1 LRARQACANVRDV
14 NLSPVLALAGLAA
27 IGLLVT
33 RLPRPAWR
41 RVPWLDPVLAAG
53 GPLVLLGVILGPGTV
68 PGIDFLD
75 RSVLRS
81 LAPVTA
87 LAIGWIGAGLG
98 VQFEWRSVRRIS
110 RRAWLLAALPS
121 GAAFGAVALG
131 AWMLTRA
138 LPAVAAAWTPRL
150 AAILTLAAVAAV
162 SGPGVVA
169 LVAREAGLRRSTARG
184 LVRAASLETLV
195 GALLFI
201 VPVALHRGHWL
212 TTIAFAVGSAA
223 LVGVAFLALMRVW
236 PAGADIG
243 FAVLATLAFGAGVGY
258 ATGLSPFVV
267 CALAAAMIVHAS
279 PPARRHAIRRV
290 LAEWER
296 PVVAMLL
303 VITGALLTLPTAWI
317 LLAVPFLAAARAAA
331 KWADVRYGV
340 RTLALA
346 SVPHPPPP
354 PPPPPPNIGLGTIA
368 QGSVAVALGVA
379 FLLLY
384 GAPSGAAVLTTV
396 VLGVACALLAAPPL
410 MALALRAPVVVSA
423 PAPSAPL
430 TEPVEP
436 AELTVRTP
444 VESPR

>member
-1 LRARQACANVRDV
+1 M

-33 RLPRPAWR
+33 RLPLPARR

-53 GPLVLLGVILGPGTV
+53 GPLVLLGIILGPGAV
-68 PGIDFLD
+68 PGIGFLD
-75 RSVLRS
+75 GSVLRS

-98 VQFEWRSVRRIS
+98 ARFEWRSVRRIS

-138 LPAVAAAWTPRL
+138 LPALAAAWTPRL
-150 AAILTLAAVAAV
+150 AAILMLAAVAAV

-184 LVRAASLETLV
+184 LVLAASLETLV
-195 GALLFI
+195 GALLFF
-201 VPVALHRGHWL
+201 VPVALHRGDGL

-223 LVGVAFLALMRVW
+223 LVGVAFLSLMRVW

-267 CALAAAMIVHAS
+267 CALAAVVIVHAS

-296 PVVAMLL
+296 PVVAVLL

-331 KWADVRYGV
+331 KWAAVRYGV
-340 RTLALA
+340 RTLPLA
-346 SVPHPPPP
+346 PVPLPP

-384 GAPSGAAVLTTV
+384 GAPGGAAVLTTV
-396 VLGVACALLAAPPL
+396 VLGVACALLAAPLL
-410 MALALRAPVVVSA
+410 MTLALRAPVVVSA
-423 PAPSAPL
+423 PALPAPPAPL
-430 TEPVEP
+430 TESVEP
-436 AELTVRTP
+436 AQLSVHTP
-444 VESPR
+444 VEAPR

>member
-1 LRARQACANVRDV
+1 V

-33 RLPRPAWR
+33 RLPLPARR

-53 GPLVLLGVILGPGTV
+53 GPLVLLGIILGPGAV
-68 PGIDFLD
+68 PGIGFLD
-75 RSVLRS
+75 GSVLRS

-98 VQFEWRSVRRIS
+98 ARFEWRSVRRIS

-150 AAILTLAAVAAV
+150 AAILMLAAVAAV

-184 LVRAASLETLV
+184 LVLAASLETLV
-195 GALLFI
+195 GALLFF
-201 VPVALHRGHWL
+201 VPVALHRGDGL
-212 TTIAFAVGSAA
+212 TTIAFAVGSTA
-223 LVGVAFLALMRVW
+223 LVGVAFLSLMRVW

-267 CALAAAMIVHAS
+267 CALAAAVIVHAS
-279 PPARRHAIRRV
+279 PPARRAGGAIKEKESHPQRDRHV
-290 LAEWER
+290 SRGDRAE
-296 PVVAMLL
+296 P
-303 VITGALLTLPTAWI
+303 
-317 LLAVPFLAAARAAA
+317 
-331 KWADVRYGV
+331 DVRGGGG
-340 RTLALA
+340 R
-346 SVPHPPPP
+346 
-354 PPPPPPNIGLGTIA
+354 GGE
-368 QGSVAVALGVA
+368 GDRRERE
-379 FLLLY
+379 
-384 GAPSGAAVLTTV
+384 GANSGANGRPLRGRTGGRKERYRKQDPGGRKRQEGPGDHQQQRDDGS
-396 VLGVACALLAAPPL
+396 LPFSEHAADRVPPGGRRR
-410 MALALRAPVVVSA
+410 MHDHSRGQGADHER
-423 PAPSAPL
+423 
-430 TEPVEP
+430 
-436 AELTVRTP
+436 R
-444 VESPR
+444 

>member
-1 LRARQACANVRDV
+1 V

-33 RLPRPAWR
+33 RLPLPARR

-53 GPLVLLGVILGPGTV
+53 GPLVLLGIILGPGAV
-68 PGIDFLD
+68 PGIGFLD
-75 RSVLRS
+75 GSVLRS

-98 VQFEWRSVRRIS
+98 AQFEWRSVRRIS

-138 LPAVAAAWTPRL
+138 LPALAAAWTPRL

-184 LVRAASLETLV
+184 LVLAASLETLV
-195 GALLFI
+195 GALLFF
-201 VPVALHRGHWL
+201 VPVALHRGDGL

-223 LVGVAFLALMRVW
+223 LVGVAFLSLMRVW

-267 CALAAAMIVHAS
+267 CALAAVVIVHAS

-296 PVVAMLL
+296 PVVAVLL
-303 VITGALLTLPTAWI
+303 VITCLRYRSLRLP
-317 LLAVPFLAAARAAA
+317 VRPRSGRPFA
-331 KWADVRYGV
+331 
-340 RTLALA
+340 TE
-346 SVPHPPPP
+346 
-354 PPPPPPNIGLGTIA
+354 
-368 QGSVAVALGVA
+368 
-379 FLLLY
+379 F
-384 GAPSGAAVLTTV
+384 APSRSRRSPSPFPPRPRRTSGSARSHREAWRSRWGWLSFSCMARPAVRR
-396 VLGVACALLAAPPL
+396 CSRPSC
-410 MALALRAPVVVSA
+410 SA
-423 PAPSAPL
+423 WHA
-430 TEPVEP
+430 
-436 AELTVRTP
+436 RC
-444 VESPR
+444 SPRRCS